1 MLAGQPGTAAG
12 AHPRAH
18 AQGQTVTFVTHR
30 PRRGGDAALLLQQ
43 IDCAAERLMEAT
55 RRANSWSI
63 LMRVSVL
70 LLAASLFAITPALA
84 QSAAPAAMAPAES
97 PSARLAAL
105 FAQSDAE
112 NLKRNPLNRLFR
124 GDTSAADQL
133 GELITDAAYAA
144 DKQAAETELKALAA
158 IDRAALTPD
167 ERVSYDTF
175 KWQRETDLA
184 GLQPALLAA
193 TVPRPIDHFFGFHN
207 FLAEL
212 QSGESAAPFRTL
224 KDYED
229 ALKRHEQFALL
240 LDLSI
245 LRFRQGM
252 KTGVMQPKLVVNNII
267 EQLDNLTAGGLDA
280 SIMMKPVQTFP
291 ESISAADQAR
301 LKAAYARM
309 VGERVNPALIRLR
322 DFLKAEYLP
331 VARDSVGLGAMPGGP
346 DLYRY
351 LVASNTT
358 TSLTPDEI
366 HNIGLSEVARI
377 LKGMDAVQARVGFQG
392 DRKAFFEYL
401 RTDPRFRFASAQ
413 AMGDAFRDVG
423 KRVDA
428 VVGQLFDTIPKSPLE
443 IRPVPPHR
451 AKTDAA
457 GSYNPGTPDGS
468 RPGIFYYNAYDLPSR
483 SNYGVET
490 LYLHEA
496 VPGHHFQISLAQ
508 ESEKLPAFQRFGG
521 NTAYVEG
528 WALYA
533 ESLGP
538 ELGLFKDPYQLQG
551 RYEDE
556 MLRALR
562 LVVDTGIHAKGW
574 GRDQAIEY
582 MLANSSMSRTD
593 ATAEVERYIA
603 IPGQALAYK
612 IGQLTIS
619 RLRAKA
625 QAALGPKFDIKG
637 FHREVLMTGALPMAV
652 LEAKID
658 RWIAAQAARP

>member
-1 MLAGQPGTAAG
+1 M
-12 AHPRAH
+12 RIS
-18 AQGQTVTFVTHR
+18 
-30 PRRGGDAALLLQQ
+30 ALL
-43 IDCAAERLMEAT
+43 I
-55 RRANSWSI
+55 
-63 LMRVSVL
+63 
-70 LLAASLFAITPALA
+70 AASLLAVSPALA
-84 QSAAPAAMAPAES
+84 QSAAPAPVQAAES

-105 FAQSDAE
+105 FAQSDAD
-112 NLKRNPLNRLFR
+112 NLKRNPLGRLFR
-124 GDTSAADQL
+124 GDTSAADQM

-144 DKQAAETELKALAA
+144 EKRAAENELKALAA
-158 IDRAALTPD
+158 IPRDALTPD
-167 ERVSYDTF
+167 EQISHDVF

-193 TVPRPIDHFFGFHN
+193 TAPRPIDHFFGYHN
-207 FLAEL
+207 FIAEL
-212 QSGESAAPFRTL
+212 QSGESAAPFRTV

-229 ALKRHEQFALL
+229 ALKRHDQFALL
-240 LDLSI
+240 IDLAI

-252 KTGVMQPKLVVNNII
+252 KTGVVQPKLVVNNVI
-267 EQLDNLTAGGLDA
+267 EQLDNLAAGGLDG
-280 SIMMKPVQTFP
+280 SIMMKPVRNFP
-291 ESISAADQAR
+291 DGIPEAERER
-301 LKAAYARM
+301 LRGAYAKM

-322 DFLKAEYLP
+322 DFLKTDYLP
-331 VARDSVGLGAMPGGP
+331 VARDSVGLLAMPGGP
-346 DLYRY
+346 ELYRY

-377 LKGMDAVQARVGFQG
+377 LKGMDDVKARVGFTG
-392 DRKAFFEYL
+392 DRAAFFAYL
-401 RTDPRFRFASAQ
+401 RSDPRFKFASRE
-413 AMGDAFRDVG
+413 AMGDAYRAVG
-423 KRVDA
+423 TRVDA
-428 VVGQLFDTIPKSPLE
+428 VVGTLFDTIPKSPLE
-443 IRPVPPHR
+443 IRPVPAHR
-451 AKTDAA
+451 EKTDAA
-457 GSYNPGTPDGS
+457 GSYNSGTPDGS

-496 VPGHHFQISLAQ
+496 APGHHFQISLAQ
-508 ESEKLPAFQRFGG
+508 ENDKLPAFQRFGG
-521 NTAYVEG
+521 NTAFAEG

-538 ELGLFKDPYQLQG
+538 ELGFFKDPYQLQG

-574 GRDQAIEY
+574 GRDQAIDY

-625 QAALGPKFDIKG
+625 EQALGPKFDIKG
-637 FHREVLMTGALPMAV
+637 FHAQVLMTGALPMAV

-658 RWIAAQAARP
+658 RWIAAQAAQP